1 MEDYTVMT
9 MANLT
14 KRENEIAEL
23 FAWGAAKKDVANILF
38 ISERTVENHARTI
51 YEKVGC
57 NKVNELSAW
66 WFCTHFNISFELSPL
81 KRKAMVIAM
90 LLLILPQLFINNE
103 DVVRVF
109 RLRPA
114 TTGICRVSR
123 RKSESDTAA
132 FETV

>member
-1 MEDYTVMT
+1 MNNNLV
-9 MANLT
+9 ALT
-14 KRENEIAEL
+14 KREYEIAEM

-57 NKVNELSAW
+57 SKVNELSAW

-81 KRKAMVIAM
+81 KRKAIATMM
-90 LLLILPQLFINNE
+90 LVLILPQLYFNND

-109 RLRPA
+109 RTRPMTA
-114 TTGICRVSR
+114 RTCRVSR
-123 RKSESDTAA
+123 RKSESDA
-132 FETV
+132 FKFELV